1 MIDALNNIG
10 FGGDFVDKGTKNE
23 QIYLIQKAIES
34 GVNVFD
40 TAEIYS
46 AGRSESVLGESIRGF
61 RSEVF
66 LSTKFSPN
74 NANFYSII
82 DSCERS
88 LSRLNTDYIDL
99 YQIHWP
105 YPNSN
110 LEIVKAFKHLKNQGK
125 ILNFGVCNYSK
136 KEMLEINELLGDDKI
151 YSNQVEYNLY
161 DRYIENDIL
170 PYCNEQQIRILAYSP
185 LNKCRKILD
194 NDLIKKLSTKYKKT
208 PAQIALNWLT
218 KNKNTI
224 ALPKTNNL
232 NNLILNIES
241 NKFFMEDDDYKQ
253 LNSLDYNVKFIDPK
267 KIIVSKNGEGN
278 RKVYTT
284 LTEALNNHL
293 NFSPSPAQL
302 SEMIDDNI
310 KPVRLMYN
318 KSGDKYYLV
327 EGRIRYWAWV
337 IRNGF
342 IKKIPSLIY

>member
-10 FGGDFVDKGTKNE
+10 FGADFVDKGTKNE

-46 AGRSESVLGESIRGF
+46 DGRSESVLGESINGY
-61 RSEVF
+61 RSKVF
-66 LSTKFSPN
+66 ISTKFSPN

-82 DSCERS
+82 NSCERS
-88 LSRLNTDYIDL
+88 LRRLNTDYIDL

-110 LEIVKAFKHLKNQGK
+110 LEIVKAFKHLKHQGK

-136 KEMLEINELLGDDKI
+136 KEMLEMNELLGDDKI
-151 YSNQVEYNLY
+151 YSNQVEYNLF
-161 DRYIENDIL
+161 DRYIENDII

-194 NDLIKKLSTKYKKT
+194 DNLINKLSTKYNKK

-218 KNKNTI
+218 KNKNII

-232 NNLILNIES
+232 NNLISNIAS
-241 NKFFMEDDDYKQ
+241 NKFFMEDDDYKK
-253 LNSLDYNVKFIDPK
+253 LNSLGCVVKFIDPK

-284 LTEALNNHL
+284 LVEALNNDL
-293 NFSPSPAQL
+293 NFSPSPSQL
-302 SEMIDDNI
+302 SQMIDDNI
-310 KPVRLMYN
+310 KPVRLIYN
-318 KSGDKYYLV
+318 KKQDKYHLV
-327 EGRIRYWAWV
+327 EGRIRYWSWV
-337 IRNGF
+337 IKNGF
-342 IKKIPSLIY
+342 TKKIPSLIY